1 MDLKEAAIYNIANIF
16 KGTGNKNGSQKVGC
30 LLDGT
35 PSIIN
40 IPVYQRPYRWAE
52 PSDSSSPKC
61 IKKLFIDYSDNKD
74 TEYFIGSTVFVDRT
88 NHAPKDLKC
97 KEFDVIDGQQ
107 RITTLFLINYVRFL
121 ILKEIIFVQL
131 GNSIYIDEDLKEL
144 NDCFS
149 SLISSKSDYFEEL
162 IKEITNITSDIQ
174 LGNITAE
181 EAGKMKSSKVVSS
194 VFNGSV
200 YLGSKTDETKEI
212 RLKSN
217 ELFLKDENLS
227 LTYSRTSFNT
237 ALKTALSSVC
247 ICNEGGYT
255 YKFFAPD
262 VEKNSKVSPFVYNYT
277 SAMEQIFELLS
288 SKYDK
293 NKVENSKNSVL
304 QYLKEIARYAKEMLE
319 NLSLCVVISS
329 NEKDANKLFEVLNDR
344 SLEVSDLEL
353 MKNKFYMQY
362 CNSNTTTEDPN
373 IVDANINELDEIWT
387 KTFDSSVSEQNKLIS
402 FLGTVYL
409 TGNEKLMY
417 KSGDKLVDEL
427 SNNYFEKYQGNYT
440 AEELR
445 NDFNVYRAVDII
457 LDEADIHYRSKNCL
471 ADALKQEQNKSSSYV
486 KKVLCLLVAM
496 GYHSTLPA
504 LINPIISFYQN
515 KEKKSLA
522 DKDFDDQFL
531 DFINEI
537 FNSEDS
543 NSDHSILQE
552 IAKNLWTAA
561 IRTKD
566 HGLIKDFADLYTKI
580 NHKGLDFNS
589 NVDVNSAKSIQK
601 KLDDDFENWLDKWV
615 YSNSKKHLP
624 LKILFYRLLLLK
636 RKRID
641 EAYKAGRVT
650 FEPNDTG
657 ITLKLSVENLQ
668 LDHLEPET
676 IDDATKDNYF
686 EPDNREKRDN
696 CVSRLGN
703 FMILDPDKN
712 IKKKNSPIAYAVSSK
727 NGYKKLSDT
736 WLIQDIENM
745 LKDPEFAE
753 IKDENNPTK
762 NIPKEEFFNERTRR
776 LKIYFKNLIKN
787 ISDSDD
793 GAFEVD
799 F

>member
-16 KGTGNKNGSQKVGC
+16 KGTGNNKGAHNGW
-30 LLDGT
+30 LLDGK

-40 IPVYQRPYRWAE
+40 IPVYQRPYRWAD

-61 IKKLFIDYSDNKD
+61 IEKLFNDYSENKD
-74 TEYFIGSTVFVDRT
+74 TEYFIGSTVFVDQKERE
-88 NHAPKDLKC
+88 PKC
-97 KEFDVIDGQQ
+97 KQFDVIDGQQ

-121 ILKEIIFVQL
+121 ILKEIIFLQL
-131 GNSIYIDEDLKEL
+131 ENPLSIETDIIEL
-144 NDCFS
+144 NECFS
-149 SLISSKSDYFEEL
+149 SLISQKADYFEKLKKDLED
-162 IKEITNITSDIQ
+162 INKKNPPVFDPNKYKEIVK
-174 LGNITAE
+174 E
-181 EAGKMKSSKVVSS
+181 KSSIISSAVFRGVS
-194 VFNGSV
+194 
-200 YLGSKTDETKEI
+200 YLGKGEKETKECKI
-212 RLKSN
+212 ESN
-217 ELFLKDENLS
+217 NLFFKDEKLS
-227 LTYSRTSFNT
+227 LTYTRKSFND

-247 ICNEGGYT
+247 LYNTGGVT
-255 YKFFAPD
+255 YELFAQN
-262 VEKNSKVSPFVYNYT
+262 VGKNTRVSPFVSNYT
-277 SAMEQIFELLS
+277 SAMKQIFEQLTIKCSTEEKQNILPI
-288 SKYDK
+288 
-293 NKVENSKNSVL
+293 E
-304 QYLKEIARYAKEMLE
+304 YLRKIAAFAKDMLE

-362 CNSNTTTEDPN
+362 CNSNSDADDQNDIDSN
-373 IVDANINELDEIWT
+373 IDELDEIWT
-387 KTFDSSVSEQNKLIS
+387 KTFDSSASDRNKLIS

-409 TGNEKLMY
+409 TGNEKLKY
-417 KSGDKLVDEL
+417 KSGEKLVDEL
-427 SNNYFEKYQGNYT
+427 TAKYLNNYDGNYT
-440 AEELR
+440 KEELR
-445 NDFNVYRAVDII
+445 KDFNVYRAVDII
-457 LDEADIHYRSKNCL
+457 LDEAGIHYRNCNCL

-515 KEKKSLA
+515 KENKSLA
-522 DKDFDDQFL
+522 DTDFDDQFL
-531 DFINEI
+531 DFIKEI

-624 LKILFYRLLLLK
+624 LKIFFYRLLLLK

-657 ITLKLSVENLQ
+657 ITLKLSVEDLQ

-745 LKDPEFAE
+745 LKDPEFAK
-753 IKDENNPTK
+753 IKDENDPTK

-793 GAFEVD
+793 GAFEVY